1 MRLVSQFEF
10 CERYSPP
17 RIGAVAAHQE
27 NIAKPPLKAQTGW
40 SVPNDHPVRAY
51 QRMPSAIL
59 FDGTATPPILRKGI
73 PLANLKLRHHRLRF
87 FFENRNAPVRLAS
100 RYSKTKISKDP

>member
-40 SVPNDHPVRAY
+40 SVQNDHPVRAFLTY
-51 QRMPSAIL
+51 TFRSHPQKL
-59 FDGTATPPILRKGI
+59 
-73 PLANLKLRHHRLRF
+73 NLDRPFAWAVELGHDHTLELT
-87 FFENRNAPVRLAS
+87 ENQLPVDNGEYDTVTEEQAAQM
-100 RYSKTKISKDP
+100 